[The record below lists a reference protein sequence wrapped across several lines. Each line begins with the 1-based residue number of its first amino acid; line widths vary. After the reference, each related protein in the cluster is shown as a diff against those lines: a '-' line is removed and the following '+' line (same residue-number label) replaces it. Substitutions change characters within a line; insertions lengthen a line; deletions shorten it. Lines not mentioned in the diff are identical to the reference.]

1 MKHFRCVAVMA
12 ASLSLA
18 FAMPALA
25 QDSWPMES
33 GDYVE
38 VSSIE
43 IDDGHGLEYAQFL
56 ASSWKRNQEFAKAQ
70 GWITGY
76 EVLTNEFARKG
87 EPDLYLV
94 IRFANFVDKAEEEKR
109 AKAYRA
115 HAART
120 IVQLQAESAGRATY
134 RHQAGTMLLR
144 QQNFKN

>member
-1 MKHFRCVAVMA
+1 MKHFRRVAVMA

-25 QDSWPMES
+25 QDSWPLES

-38 VSSIE
+38 VSGIE

-76 EVLTNEFARKG
+76 EILSNEHARKG
-87 EPDLYLV
+87 EPDIYLIV
-94 IRFANFVDKAEEEKR
+94 RFAHFVDKAEEEKR

-120 IVQLQAESAGRATY
+120 IVQLQAESAGRASY
-134 RHQAGTMLLR
+134 RRQAGTMLLR
-144 QQNFKN
+144 QQSFKN